1 MRINAKFI
9 IYPIVV
15 ALVAGVLSA
24 IPAVILGTPL
34 ILIFAS
40 VGTGGAIGSYVASV
54 GLLFVAG
61 FLLWTAGYIIIK
73 VVSFFDADK
82 QIS

>member
-1 MRINAKFI
+1 MKINAQFI

-15 ALVAGVLSA
+15 AIVSGILSA
-24 IPAVILGTPL
+24 IPTVILGTPL

-40 VGTGGAIGSYVASV
+40 VGTGGAVGSYIASV
-54 GLLFVAG
+54 GLLLVAG

-82 QIS
+82 KIA